1 MFIRKVLQNLQ
12 VSIPLLE
19 TIIAAIVLFGVLL
32 GLPDL
37 FKYIVQIVV
46 SPEGLSYTLF
56 NDFLKHTLMIVVG
69 IELAIMILNHSH
81 EAILTLV
88 LFVIARKMLV
98 YAETMTDIL
107 MGTLSIAVVLLL
119 MKMLLNDG
127 KMLARFDNI
136 YSVNLPIERLKDQY
150 HIDLHTNKKT
160 LIGLLFELSQKYDR
174 PLVKGATFKVKDY
187 YLIVERVE
195 DGLISKVK
203 IEKMGH
209 QYNTDR
215 IDEVYNRHRTA
226 KDALLE
232 DYELEAQEKNAKEKE
247 D

>member
-1 MFIRKVLQNLQ
+1 M
-12 VSIPLLE
+12 
-19 TIIAAIVLFGVLL
+19 
-32 GLPDL
+32 
-37 FKYIVQIVV
+37 
-46 SPEGLSYTLF
+46 
-56 NDFLKHTLMIVVG
+56 
-69 IELAIMILNHSH
+69 
-81 EAILTLV
+81 
-88 LFVIARKMLV
+88 
-98 YAETMTDIL
+98 
-107 MGTLSIAVVLLL
+107 
-119 MKMLLNDG
+119 
-127 KMLARFDNI
+127 
-136 YSVNLPIERLKDQY
+136 
-150 HIDLHTNKKT
+150 
-160 LIGLLFELSQKYDR
+160 
-174 PLVKGATFKVKDY
+174 KDY